1 MKNFLLNAPKQ
12 KYIIPTVK
20 PSSFSLNGNEFD
32 SNDSEIINEEKNLNF
47 ETEKNRK

>member
-20 PSSFSLNGNEFD
+20 SSSFSLNGNE

-47 ETEKNRK
+47 ETEKIRK